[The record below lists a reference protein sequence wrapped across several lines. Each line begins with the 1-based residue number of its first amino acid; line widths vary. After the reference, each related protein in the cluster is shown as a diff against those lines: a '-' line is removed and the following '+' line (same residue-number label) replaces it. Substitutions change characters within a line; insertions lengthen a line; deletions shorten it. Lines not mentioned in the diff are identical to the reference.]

1 MRPECLVSQVYT
13 GFDKNVEGRVMS
25 VQETRWVARLS
36 PVSNSSVDALLDIPL
51 GLDVWER
58 HTDTLVVAA
67 TEAQLLEL
75 ERRRLAR
82 VERLSTVA
90 EFQARAQRHQP

>member
-1 MRPECLVSQVYT
+1 
-13 GFDKNVEGRVMS
+13 MS
-25 VQETRWVARLS
+25 SDQQTRWVARLT
-36 PVSNSSVDALLDIPL
+36 PMPGSSVEALLGMSL
-51 GLDVWER
+51 GVDVWER

-67 TEAQLLEL
+67 GEAQLSEI

-90 EFQARAQRHQP
+90 EFQARAQRRADS